1 MLWVQAFMVLGVSH
15 AVGDFVLQT
24 EWQATHKHGGL
35 GPDPEAR
42 RALFSHVFTYGIALT
57 PAFVWLFTEIG
68 AGALL
73 IAVLILGTHLVQDD
87 GRLLWAY
94 MRRVKKADPV
104 KYPQLA
110 ILVDQS
116 VHVTILFLAA
126 LLASGIE

>member
-35 GPDPEAR
+35 GQDPEAR
-42 RALFSHVFTYGIALT
+42 RALLAHVFTYGLALV
-57 PAFVWLFTEIG
+57 PAFIWLTVEIG
-68 AGALL
+68 APAIL
-73 IAVLILGTHLVQDD
+73 IAVLILATHLIQDD
-87 GRLLWAY
+87 GRLLYAY
-94 MRRVKKADPV
+94 MRRVKKADPL
-104 KYPQLA
+104 KYPQLT

-126 LLASGIE
+126 LMASALD

>member
-1 MLWVQAFMVLGVSH
+1 VLWVQAFMVLGVSH

-42 RALFSHVFTYGIALT
+42 RALLAHVFTYGLAMV
-57 PAFVWLFTEIG
+57 PAFVWLTVEIG
-68 AGALL
+68 PAAIL
-73 IAVLILGTHLVQDD
+73 IAVLILSTHLIQDD
-87 GRLLWAY
+87 GRLLHAY
-94 MRRVKKADPV
+94 MRRVKKADPL
-104 KYPQLA
+104 KYPQLT

-126 LLASGIE
+126 LLASGVQ

>member
-1 MLWVQAFMVLGVSH
+1 MVLGVSH

-42 RALFSHVFTYGIALT
+42 RALLAHVFTYGLALL
-57 PAFVWLFTEIG
+57 PGFVWLTIEIG
-68 AGALL
+68 PAGLLVAAL
-73 IAVLILGTHLVQDD
+73 VLATHVVQDD
-87 GRLLWAY
+87 GRLLFAY
-94 MRRVKKADPV
+94 MRRVKKADPL
-104 KYPQLA
+104 KYPQLT

-126 LLASGIE
+126 LLASGIQ

>member
-1 MLWVQAFMVLGVSH
+1 VLWVQAFMVLGVSH

-42 RALFSHVFTYGIALT
+42 RALLSHVFTYGLALL
-57 PAFVWLFTEIG
+57 PAFVWLTIEIG
-68 AGALL
+68 APALL

-87 GRLLWAY
+87 GRLLYAY
-94 MRRVKKADPV
+94 MRRVKKADPL

-116 VHVTILFLAA
+116 IHVTILFLAA
-126 LLASGIE
+126 LLASGVQ

>member
-1 MLWVQAFMVLGVSH
+1 MVLGVSH

-42 RALFSHVFTYGIALT
+42 RALLAHVFTYGLAMV
-57 PAFVWLFTEIG
+57 PAFVWLTVEIG
-68 AGALL
+68 PAAIL
-73 IAVLILGTHLVQDD
+73 IAVLILSTHLIQDD
-87 GRLLWAY
+87 GRLLHAY
-94 MRRVKKADPV
+94 MRRVKKADPL
-104 KYPQLA
+104 KYPQLT

-126 LLASGIE
+126 LLASAVG

>member
-1 MLWVQAFMVLGVSH
+1 MVLGVSH

-42 RALFSHVFTYGIALT
+42 RALLAHVFTYGLAMV
-57 PAFVWLFTEIG
+57 PAFAWLTVEIG
-68 AGALL
+68 PAALL
-73 IAVLILGTHLVQDD
+73 IAVLILSTHLIQDD
-87 GRLLWAY
+87 GRLLHAY
-94 MRRVKKADPV
+94 MRRVKKADPL
-104 KYPQLA
+104 KYPQLT

-126 LLASGIE
+126 LLASAVG

>member
-1 MLWVQAFMVLGVSH
+1 MVLGVSH

-42 RALFSHVFTYGIALT
+42 RALLAHVFTYGLALL
-57 PAFVWLFTEIG
+57 PAFVWLTIEIG
-68 AGALL
+68 APALL
-73 IAVLILGTHLVQDD
+73 IAVFILGTHLVQDD
-87 GRLLWAY
+87 GRLLYSY
-94 MRRVKKADPV
+94 MRRVKKADPL

-116 VHVTILFLAA
+116 IHVTILFLAA
-126 LLASGIE
+126 LMASGVE